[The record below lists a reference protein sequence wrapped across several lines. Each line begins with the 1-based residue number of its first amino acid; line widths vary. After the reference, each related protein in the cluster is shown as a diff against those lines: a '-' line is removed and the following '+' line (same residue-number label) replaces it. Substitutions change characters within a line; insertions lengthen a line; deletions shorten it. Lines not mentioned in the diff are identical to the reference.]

1 MSDKKSL
8 SCSFCGKSRDQV
20 DKLIAGPDVYICN
33 ECIEL
38 SYNIIVAEKDQN
50 LDFLPIEDLPSP
62 QEIFD
67 HLDKYIIGHSSVKEL
82 LSVSAY
88 NHYKRLNFQGSDQV
102 EELDKS
108 NIILL
113 GSTGTGKTLFAKTL
127 SKILQVPFAVADATT
142 LTEAGYVGE
151 DVESVVERLLHLSN
165 FDIDLAE
172 KGIIYIDE
180 IDKKARRSESNTSTR
195 DVSGEGVQQALL
207 RLIEGTTIKLK
218 IGQKKYS
225 EEFIEFNTSN
235 ILFIV
240 GGAFVGLD
248 NVVEQRLKKKSKIGF
263 QSNIIDAE
271 QKSLLTKKVK
281 HEDIVKYGLIP
292 ELVGRI
298 PLIGVLDNFSKDD
311 YKKIL
316 TDVKNNVLDQV
327 KELFFLDNI
336 SIEFGD
342 EYIEYVASEAENK
355 KLGARALKTIVDYSL
370 VNLMFRA
377 PELHKSGVT
386 KIVFN
391 KYPDSVDNYPIL
403 YYNNGNETIDKQ
415 FKLHN
420 AEDT

>member
-38 SYNIIVAEKDQN
+38 SYNTLTKDQN
-50 LDFLPIEDLPSP
+50 LDFLPIENLPSP

-151 DVESVVERLLHLSN
+151 DVESVVERLLHLLN

-172 KGIIYIDE
+172 KGIIVY
-180 IDKKARRSESNTSTR
+180 R
-195 DVSGEGVQQALL
+195 
-207 RLIEGTTIKLK
+207 
-218 IGQKKYS
+218 
-225 EEFIEFNTSN
+225 
-235 ILFIV
+235 
-240 GGAFVGLD
+240 
-248 NVVEQRLKKKSKIGF
+248 
-263 QSNIIDAE
+263 
-271 QKSLLTKKVK
+271 
-281 HEDIVKYGLIP
+281 
-292 ELVGRI
+292 
-298 PLIGVLDNFSKDD
+298 
-311 YKKIL
+311 
-316 TDVKNNVLDQV
+316 
-327 KELFFLDNI
+327 
-336 SIEFGD
+336 
-342 EYIEYVASEAENK
+342 
-355 KLGARALKTIVDYSL
+355 
-370 VNLMFRA
+370 
-377 PELHKSGVT
+377 
-386 KIVFN
+386 
-391 KYPDSVDNYPIL
+391 
-403 YYNNGNETIDKQ
+403 
-415 FKLHN
+415 
-420 AEDT
+420 

>member
-50 LDFLPIEDLPSP
+50 LDFLPIEELPSP

-88 NHYKRLNFQGSDQV
+88 NHYKRLNFQGTDQV

-218 IGQKKYS
+218 VGQKKYS

-263 QSNIIDAE
+263 QSKIIDSKE
-271 QKSLLTKKVK
+271 KSLLTKKVK

-327 KELFFLDNI
+327 KELFLLDNI
-336 SIEFGD
+336 TIEFGN

-377 PELHKSGVT
+377 PELHKLGVT
-386 KIVFN
+386 KIVFT

>member
-50 LDFLPIEDLPSP
+50 LDFLPIENLPSP

-263 QSNIIDAE
+263 QSKIIDAE

-327 KELFFLDNI
+327 KELFLLDNI